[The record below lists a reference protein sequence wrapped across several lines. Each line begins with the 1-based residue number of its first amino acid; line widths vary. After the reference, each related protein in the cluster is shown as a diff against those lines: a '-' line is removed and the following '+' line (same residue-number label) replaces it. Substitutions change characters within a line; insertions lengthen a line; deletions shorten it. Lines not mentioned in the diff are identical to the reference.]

1 MLQRITVDLR
11 GGSEQEAST
20 VAPGDLE
27 HVARAC
33 GTGFEGLD
41 RVRQI
46 ILRARERREVP
57 DAVKPAIHPNRRGD
71 IAFEE
76 AEPGMS
82 LQMIDVPPAPSDQ
95 IIEGSDSVA
104 LRKEAVAKMRADEP
118 CGA

>member
-1 MLQRITVDLR
+1 MVSHSERLGVALAFVVAGTDPDRVYVPPVRLHLRMLQRITVDLR

-46 ILRARERREVP
+46 ILRARERRKEIGRASCREKGEVSVV
-57 DAVKPAIHPNRRGD
+57 AG
-71 IAFEE
+71 
-76 AEPGMS
+76 S
-82 LQMIDVPPAPSDQ
+82 LKKKKKHS
-95 IIEGSDSVA
+95 
-104 LRKEAVAKMRADEP
+104 R
-118 CGA
+118 